1 MAQVTFR
8 GEEFIM
14 RQTAVRDQ
22 LEGEFQSRIY
32 SEDACYREAVHLLES
47 RSTQAGGNL
56 DWLYENMPGYF
67 FITMKNDVE
76 ALTNLLLGLQTLRS
90 ERKIVLLD
98 QPGKLIVAR
107 LDVPGS
113 LYDTLTALNGRDI
126 SYAEITH
133 SWRPVAG
140 TERNLEVL
148 RFEFDRKSSEDLTRP
163 RAIRVPAETRKAV
176 RESLRG
182 LYPAFNF
189 REFNK
194 DLDLFWRNSEDYVR
208 WSPPER
214 IARILWLYQQG
225 LRHEGLFLDVEA
237 TGQSGHRKE
246 YRILFSVENPPR
258 QGFLTQVMEVFK
270 RLGIGVRRSYSLN
283 ISGEPHSYFLGN
295 FYVARADGLPV
306 TRESNIFGELKRE
319 LYNTQILAT
328 ENAAYT
334 AFVNNGLMSGEDAS
348 LVNAFIA
355 FCQTTLG
362 HCEPDRFSTDV
373 VKDAFF
379 SHPHIVMKLMDT
391 FRKRFDPEL
400 AEREK
405 AYGEAMEDAKA
416 AVESYNTGHKHLDE
430 VRRMVYETCFL
441 FITHTLKTN
450 FFVLEKHALAF
461 RLAPSYLSEL
471 GPEFTKDLPDRPPF
485 RVTFFF
491 GRRGFGYHVG
501 FSDIARGGWRT
512 IVCGTPDELTTN
524 SNNLFREVFVLAH
537 TQHLKNKDIYE
548 GGSKLAVIL
557 DARGLETR
565 QAVMQQMHKLQ
576 YAITNAFLDIF
587 ITEDG
592 KAKDPRVVDYYGDDE
607 PIELGPDE
615 NMSDA
620 MIEIVARQAMKRGYV
635 LGAGIMSSKNAGIN
649 HKHYGVTSRGVI
661 RAAAIAMREIGIDM
675 ARDPFSLKITG
686 GPNGD
691 VAGNSIR
698 LLLERCPKARIVSI
712 TDISGA
718 LYDPQGADPEGLG
731 RIVLQ
736 TDVCDF
742 NPELLHPGGFILFS
756 RHTVQE
762 SLKQLYRK
770 LVRTDSDLVET
781 WVTTDEYQNELANLI
796 FSEPVDL
803 FLPCGGRPETIDE
816 NNCPRFF
823 RNGGSPSARIIV
835 EGANS
840 FITPGARIALQK
852 GGIVILRDAS
862 ANKCGVIT
870 SSYEIIANVLMTEGE
885 FLKNKDAYV
894 DDVLRILDRKADEE
908 ANLIFERYRAS
919 RGRQLYTDIS
929 AAISEEINGHYERL
943 FEFFQSRSSLV
954 EQPLFFKVLL
964 HHLPA
969 LIQDNPKYRARVK
982 KIPMKM
988 KCAILAS
995 EIASS
1000 IVYHG
1005 GWDDDFGGKLRR
1017 YLDAHFN

>member
-1 MAQVTFR
+1 MC
-8 GEEFIM
+8 
-14 RQTAVRDQ
+14 QTAAHDQ
-22 LEGEFQSRIY
+22 LEGEFQSWMY
-32 SEDACYREAVHLLES
+32 SKDACYKEAVQMLEGRS
-47 RSTQAGGNL
+47 RQAGENL
-56 DWLYENMPGYF
+56 DWLYGNMPGYF
-67 FITMKNDVE
+67 FITMENDVE
-76 ALTNLLLGLQTLRS
+76 ALTNLILGLQTLRS
-90 ERKIVLLD
+90 QRKIVLLD
-98 QPGKLIVAR
+98 QPRKLIVAR

-113 LYDTLTALNGRDI
+113 LYDMLTALNGRDI

-133 SWRPVAG
+133 SWKPVAG

-148 RFEFDRKSSEDLTRP
+148 RFEFDRKSLEELAKP
-163 RAIRVPAETRKAV
+163 RTCRVPAGTRDAV
-176 RESLRG
+176 RERLTA

-189 REFNK
+189 KEFNK
-194 DLDLFWRNSEDYVR
+194 NLDLFWRNSENYVR
-208 WSPPER
+208 LSPPER

-225 LRHEGLFLDVEA
+225 LQHEGLFLDVEA
-237 TGQSGHRKE
+237 TGRNEHRRE
-246 YRILFSVENPPR
+246 HRILFSVENPPH
-258 QGFLTQVMEVFK
+258 QGFLTQAMEVFK

-306 TRESNIFGELKRE
+306 TRESNIFRELKGE

-328 ENAAYT
+328 ENAAYSV
-334 AFVNNGLMSGEDAS
+334 FVSNGFMSGEDAS

-379 SHPHIVMKLMDT
+379 SHPHIVMKLIDT

-400 AEREK
+400 TERDK
-405 AYGEAMEDAKA
+405 AYEDAREEAQA
-416 AVESYNTGHKHLDE
+416 AVESYNTGHRHLDE
-430 VRRMVYETCFL
+430 IRRMIYKTCFL
-441 FITHTLKTN
+441 LITKTLKTN
-450 FFVLEKHALAF
+450 FFVPEKHALAF
-461 RLAPSYLSEL
+461 RLDPSYLSEL
-471 GPEFTKDLPDRPPF
+471 GPEFTKDLPGRVPF

-491 GRRGFGYHVG
+491 GRRGFGYHIG

-512 IVCGTPDELTTN
+512 ILCGTHDELTTN
-524 SNNLFREVFVLAH
+524 SNSLFREVFVLAH

-548 GGSKLAVIL
+548 GGSKLVVIL

-565 QAVMQQMHKLQ
+565 EAVMQQMHKLQ

-587 ITEDG
+587 ITEGG
-592 KAKDPRVVDYYGDDE
+592 KAKDRRVVDHYGDDE

-620 MIEIVARQAMKRGYV
+620 MIEIIARQAMKRGYV
-635 LGAGIMSSKNAGIN
+635 LGSGIISSKRAGIN

-661 RAAAIAMREIGIDM
+661 RAATIAMREIGIDM
-675 ARDPFSLKITG
+675 TRDPFSLKIIG

-736 TDVCDF
+736 TDVGDF
-742 NPELLHPGGFILFS
+742 NPELLHPGGFMLFS

-762 SLKQLYRK
+762 SLKELYRK
-770 LVRTDSDLVET
+770 LARTDSGLEET
-781 WVTTDEYQNELANLI
+781 WLTTDEYQNELAKLI

-823 RNGGSPSARIIV
+823 HNGGNPSARIIV

-840 FITPGARIALQK
+840 YITPGARVALQK
-852 GGIVILRDAS
+852 GGVIILRDAS

-870 SSYEIIANVLMTEGE
+870 SSYEIIANVLMTERE

-894 DDVLRILDRKADEE
+894 GDVLRILDRKADEE
-908 ANLIFERYRAS
+908 ANLIFKRYRAAE
-919 RGRQLYTDIS
+919 GRQLYTDIS
-929 AAISEEINGHYERL
+929 AAVSEEINGHYERL
-943 FEFFQSRSSLV
+943 FAFFRNKSHMV

-969 LIQDNPKYRARVK
+969 LVQNNPKYRARVRR
-982 KIPMKM
+982 IPVKM

-1005 GWDDDFGGKLRR
+1005 GWDDDFEGKLHR
-1017 YLDAHFN
+1017 YLDARFS